1 MDKKKLYINLTNS
14 KIINYYSIVNEK
26 IQIEKIESIPF
37 FFYPNYTPCYEA
49 NAYILY
55 KLRFG
60 YSQRNG
66 GSLGIIANHLSHFI
80 RYTFNSP
87 NINSFINYND
97 NLFSNFIE
105 YLQLD
110 EAKRS
115 NNQIIRIA
123 HQVIDF
129 LFFIA
134 DLYSLNSFI
143 GVGKSNRI
151 NLFLRK
157 KNKINFGAVYSS
169 YYIHYSFPSPSPLK
183 KRYPII
189 LDDYKKLL
197 NYIDSKE
204 DEGIKLRNRCLIQA
218 LEHTGARRD
227 EVCSLTI
234 SSIRTALKS
243 TSNSPLLEI
252 TTLKSKIGKKIRLVP
267 VSRTFLL
274 NLRFYI
280 QYYRNNILKKIY
292 KNTLPHDYIFISHT
306 TGKPISPDT
315 LTTYIHTWSKKA
327 NLSTQ
332 VCAHM
337 FRHRFIT
344 ERFKALILEYDV
356 DNKDDFRKV
365 LLNTNRL
372 KQILIEWT
380 GHSSIHSLDTYIN
393 LAFDEL
399 TKISEI
405 KKNFIPIEN
414 DKFTKE
420 RLKFIK
426 DLIEK
431 NRNIDPMLLYEF
443 LKSLELD

>member
-1 MDKKKLYINLTNS
+1 MNNKKLYINLTNS
-14 KIINYYSIVNEK
+14 NIINYYSIVNEK

-66 GSLGIIANHLSHFI
+66 GSLRIIANHLSHFI
-80 RYTFNSP
+80 RYTYIMP
-87 NINSFINYND
+87 KITSFINYND
-97 NLFSNFIE
+97 SLFSSFIE
-105 YLQLD
+105 FLQID
-110 EAKRS
+110 KSRRS

-129 LFFIA
+129 LFFIS
-134 DLYSLNSFI
+134 DLYNLKSFI

-157 KNKINFGAVYSS
+157 KSKNNFGSTYSS
-169 YYIHYSFPSPSPLK
+169 HYIHHSFPSPSPLK
-183 KRYPII
+183 KRYPIL

-197 NYIDSKE
+197 NYLDDIQ
-204 DEGIKLRNRCLIQA
+204 DEGIKLRNKCFIQA

-227 EVCSLTI
+227 EICSLTV
-234 SSIRTALKS
+234 SSLRSALKS
-243 TSNSPLLEI
+243 TSDSPLLEI
-252 TTLKSKIGKKIRLVP
+252 TTLKSKIGKKIRLIP
-267 VSRTFLL
+267 VSRSFLL

-280 QYYRNNILKKIY
+280 QYYRNTILRKIY
-292 KNTLPHDYIFISHT
+292 TNTLPHDYIFISHT
-306 TGKPISPDT
+306 TGKAISPDT
-315 LTTYIHTWSKKA
+315 FTTYINTWSKKA

-344 ERFKALILEYDV
+344 ERFKALILEYDI
-356 DNKDDFRKV
+356 DNKDDFRKI

-380 GHSSIHSLDTYIN
+380 GHSSIQSLDTYIN
-393 LAFDEL
+393 LAFDDL

-405 KKNFIPIEN
+405 KNNFILLQN

-431 NRNIDPMLLYEF
+431 NRNIDPILLYEF
-443 LKSLELD
+443 LRSLDLD

>member
-1 MDKKKLYINLTNS
+1 MNNKLYINITNF

-26 IQIEKIESIPF
+26 IKMEKIESIPF
-37 FFYPNYTPCYEA
+37 MYYPDYTPCYEA
-49 NAYILY
+49 NSYIIY

-66 GSLGIIANHLSHFI
+66 GSLRIIANHLSHFI
-80 RYTFNSP
+80 RYTFNTPS
-87 NINSFINYND
+87 INSFISYND
-97 NLFSNFIE
+97 SLFSNFIE

-110 EAKRS
+110 ENKRS
-115 NNQIIRIA
+115 SNQIIRIA
-123 HQVIDF
+123 HQIIDF
-129 LFFIA
+129 LLFIS
-134 DLYSLNSFI
+134 DLYNLKGFI

-157 KNKINFGAVYSS
+157 KGKTNFGTTYSS
-169 YYIHYSFPSPSPLK
+169 HYIHHSFPSPSPLK

-189 LDDYKKLL
+189 LNDYEKLL
-197 NYIDSKE
+197 NYLDNIQ
-204 DEGIKLRNRCLIQA
+204 DEAIKLRNRCLIQA

-227 EVCSLTI
+227 EICSLTV
-234 SSIRTALKS
+234 SSIRSALKS

-252 TTLKSKIGKKIRLVP
+252 TTLKSKIGKKIRLIP
-267 VSRTFLL
+267 VSRAFLL

-292 KNTLPHDYIFISHT
+292 KNTIPHDYIFISHT

-315 LTTYIHTWSKKA
+315 FTTYVHKWSKEA

-344 ERFKALILEYDV
+344 ERFKALILEYNV
-356 DNKDDFRKV
+356 NNKDDFRKV

-393 LAFDEL
+393 LAFDDL

-405 KKNFIPIEN
+405 KNNFVYLEN

-431 NRNIDPMLLYEF
+431 NKNIDPILLYEF